1 MKKIS
6 FLLLS
11 ASMLVTVLWS
21 CKKDEQKVVFENGT
35 SPVLTSTTATNV
47 PLSYTGAS
55 SQAINLTWTNPN
67 YQLNTGLS
75 SYNVSYQVEID
86 TAGANFTNPNKKVIS
101 ITNDLGLSMSQS
113 DFNDLLLNQLQLA
126 PAVAHN
132 VEVRVKSYLVTNTGV
147 QYSNVLKFTATPYSI
162 PPKVTPPTSG
172 SLYIVGDA
180 TSGGWDNPISAT
192 YLAAQQFIQVSP
204 TLYRIPS
211 IALVGGKDYKFIAV
225 NGSWADQWS
234 VKINEDPKSITGGDI
249 VFNAANVKAPPISG
263 NYKIEVDFQRGKFT
277 VTQL

>member
-6 FLLLS
+6 FILLS
-11 ASMLVTVLWS
+11 TLMLVTVLWS

-35 SPVLTSTTATNV
+35 SPVLTTTTATSV

-55 SQAINLTWTNPN
+55 SQAINLAWTNPN

-86 TAGANFTNPNKKVIS
+86 TAGANFTNPNKKIIS
-101 ITNDLGLSMSQS
+101 ITNDLGLSMSQT

-162 PPKVTPPTSG
+162 PPKVAPPASG

-192 YLAAQQFIQVSP
+192 HVAGQQFIQISP

-225 NGSWADQWS
+225 NGSWSDQWS
-234 VKINEDPKSITGGDI
+234 VKINEDPNSIVSGDI